1 MWTECNSKF
10 KKQQD
15 GFRRK
20 GALTTTLFKT
30 IKFGFHDGHPT
41 TDIFLDVQ
49 KTLHQARLDGLL
61 FKITTVGLHRKLIR
75 SVINFVYQRELIILI
90 NNQLSSPITP
100 INGIPQGSL
109 LSLILLILYVSVIP
123 QPTDAQVNLFQFADD
138 FANWAQASGNC
149 IINIDCK
156 NNQTK
161 F

>member
-10 KKQQD
+10 NKQQD

-20 GALTTTLFKT
+20 GALTITLLQT

-123 QPTDAQVNLFQFADD
+123 QPTDPQVNLFQFADD

-149 IINIDCK
+149 IINLDCK
-156 NNQTK
+156 NN
-161 F
+161 